1 MRLAAVVLGSV
12 LVLAGTVAIGN
23 ADTDCR
29 RINKMLDM
37 GRTPEQILDTGAGTI
52 TEEDIEKCKAEK
64 AEGGAAAG
72 GEQKDAQ

>member
-1 MRLAAVVLGSV
+1 MRLAVVVLGSV
-12 LVLAGTVAIGN
+12 LVLAGSATVGF

-37 GRTPEQILDTGAGTI
+37 GRTPEQILDTSAGTV

-64 AEGGAAAG
+64 AQGGDAAG
-72 GEQKDAQ
+72 GEKKDAQ